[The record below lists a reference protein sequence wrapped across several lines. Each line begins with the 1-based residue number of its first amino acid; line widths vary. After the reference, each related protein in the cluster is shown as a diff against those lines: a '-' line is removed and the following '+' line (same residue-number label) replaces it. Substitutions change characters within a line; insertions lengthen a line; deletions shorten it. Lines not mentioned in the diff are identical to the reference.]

1 MSIRNDLLEEI
12 LAATPGG
19 GGGGT
24 TYGPLSNA
32 NILAVA
38 SPSDEET
45 AFSTDDFVVY
55 FFFSGD
61 WYSPVGGILS

>member
-1 MSIRNDLLEEI
+1 MAGFKPFDPNSS
-12 LAATPGG
+12 GG
-19 GGGGT
+19 GGGSSAT

-32 NILAVA
+32 NILAIA

-45 AFSTDDFVVY
+45 AFSTDDFIVY

-61 WYSPVGGILS
+61 WYSTAGGILS